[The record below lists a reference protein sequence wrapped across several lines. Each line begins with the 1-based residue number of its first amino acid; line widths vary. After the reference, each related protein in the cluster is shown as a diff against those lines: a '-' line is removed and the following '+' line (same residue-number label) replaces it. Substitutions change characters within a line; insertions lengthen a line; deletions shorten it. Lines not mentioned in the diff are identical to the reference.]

1 MQVGVIGN
9 GFVGNAIYQ
18 NFKDKEICKVYDVRV
33 QRSYNTLEDTI
44 DSDIVFVCLPT
55 PMMENGECD
64 LSFITDFFTT
74 VKITNENT
82 LFVIKSTVPIGT
94 TDNLCEKRKDLRIV
108 HNPEFLTAVNAV
120 EDFKN
125 TDRHII
131 GGKQEW
137 CIQLR
142 NLFVK
147 YFPNTPVQIVKSKES
162 ETIKYFCN
170 SFLAAKV
177 TFFNNLYEI
186 CEKLDMNFDSVKD
199 GVTSDKRIGIS
210 HTKVP
215 GPDGQ
220 MGFGGYCF
228 PKDINALINTL
239 KENNIDDVLFSTI
252 WEYNKSIREEYK
264 NK

>member
-1 MQVGVIGN
+1 MNIGIIGN

-18 NFKDKEICKVYDVRV
+18 NFKDKLVCKVYDVRIHRC
-33 QRSYNTLEDTI
+33 QNTIEETV

-55 PMMENGECD
+55 PMKDDGTCD
-64 LSFITDFFTT
+64 LSFVLDFFRT
-74 VKITNENT
+74 VKVTDPRT

-94 TDNLCEKRKDLRIV
+94 TDKIIEMRNDLRVV

-125 TDRHII
+125 SDRHII

-137 CIQLR
+137 CLR
-142 NLFVK
+142 LLDLYVEF
-147 YFPNTPVQIVKSKES
+147 FPTTPTRIVKAKES
-162 ETIKYFCN
+162 ETIKYFAN

-177 TFFNNLYEI
+177 SFFNNLYEI
-186 CEKLDMNFDSVKD
+186 CEKFEINYDSVKEGICTD
-199 GVTSDKRIGIS
+199 NRIGFA

-215 GPDGQ
+215 GPDGLR
-220 MGFGGYCF
+220 GFGGYCF

-239 KENNIDDVLFSTI
+239 KENNIDSSLFEAA
-252 WEYNKSIREEYK
+252 WQYNQKVRNE
-264 NK
+264 NV